1 MAAIWSG
8 GSCFKAARGVM
19 KNSSFTW
26 EGKKTAWG
34 LNYASNPTTFQ
45 YEVAGNETHDDSR
58 KMCPVSKSA
67 HARFPTR
74 GRKYFFIVFYFW
86 SNGPRSDA
94 ALPLYDPQ
102 SDGRCKTCL
111 PSPIV
116 YTAEETNVYLKW
128 INSCYAVLFI
138 RFIFWAL
145 ILAYNIACR
154 SLQLTEARL
163 NCPE

>member
-1 MAAIWSG
+1 
-8 GSCFKAARGVM
+8 M
-19 KNSSFTW
+19 KHTMIP
-26 EGKKTAWG
+26 GKCALFLSLHTPDF
-34 LNYASNPTTFQ
+34 LQ
-45 YEVAGNETHDDSR
+45 EVDGI
-58 KMCPVSKSA
+58 
-67 HARFPTR
+67 F
-74 GRKYFFIVFYFW
+74 FFIVFYFW

-145 ILAYNIACR
+145 ILAYNIACHF
-154 SLQLTEARL
+154 LQLTEARL